1 MDHARFTCAGIASRI
16 CCWHDTRLNIP
27 MHPSIRQITLVI
39 SLAAVISGCN
49 TLGVLARTEQG
60 AAREAGTVFDK
71 WIGSG
76 GDAAVAATWS
86 RKVAPGVSIQEIEE
100 AFTSVAAEDN
110 LRPVGELFLSKE
122 LGRRSG
128 RPQRFLKV
136 YSYCDPDTA
145 RAIVDF
151 SPAMAAFLPC
161 RIAVVEQQD
170 GLWIYAMDM
179 DILIK
184 LGRPMP
190 PELRTTVMRVRSTML
205 KMLDRAAN
213 GEF

>member
-1 MDHARFTCAGIASRI
+1 MPLSLRG
-16 CCWHDTRLNIP
+16 
-27 MHPSIRQITLVI
+27 ITLVV
-39 SLAAVISGCN
+39 SLAAAFSGCN

-60 AAREAGTVFDK
+60 AAREAASVFGK
-71 WIGSG
+71 WVDAG
-76 GDAAVAATWS
+76 GDAAAAATWS

-100 AFTSVAAEDN
+100 AFTSVAAENN
-110 LRPVGELFLSKE
+110 LRPVGELFLSNE
-122 LGRRSG
+122 LALRSG
-128 RPQRFLKV
+128 RPQKFLKV

-170 GLWIYAMDM
+170 GLWIYAMNM

-184 LGRPMP
+184 LGRVMP
-190 PELRTTVMRVRSTML
+190 PELRANVMRVRATML
-205 KMLDRAAN
+205 KMLDHAAA

>member
-1 MDHARFTCAGIASRI
+1 MRC
-16 CCWHDTRLNIP
+16 
-27 MHPSIRQITLVI
+27 SIRHLTALI
-39 SLAAVISGCN
+39 SLAAALSGCN
-49 TLGVLARTEQG
+49 TVAVLARIEPG
-60 AAREAGTVFDK
+60 AAREAGTVFGK
-71 WIGSG
+71 WVDAG

-100 AFTSVAAEDN
+100 AFASVAAEDN
-110 LRPVGELFLSKE
+110 LRPVGELSLSNE
-122 LGRRSG
+122 LA
-128 RPQRFLKV
+128 QRTGQAQKFLKV

-161 RIAVVEQQD
+161 RLAVVEQQD
-170 GLWIYAMDM
+170 GLWVYTMDM

-190 PELRTTVMRVRSTML
+190 PDLRARVVRVRASML
-205 KMLDRAAN
+205 KMLERAAL

>member
-1 MDHARFTCAGIASRI
+1 MVASV
-16 CCWHDTRLNIP
+16 LPEEYAVGNIP
-27 MHPSIRQITLVI
+27 AETISMHPSIFRFALVI
-39 SLAAVISGCN
+39 SIVAVNTGCD
-49 TLGVLARTEQG
+49 TLRTLSRTERG
-60 AAREAGTVFDK
+60 ASHEAANVLGK
-71 WIGSG
+71 WVNTG
-76 GDAAVAATWS
+76 GDAAAEATWS

-110 LRPVGELFLSKE
+110 LRPVGELFLSNE
-122 LGRRSG
+122 LAGRSG
-128 RPQRFLKV
+128 KPQKFLKV
-136 YSYCDPDTA
+136 YSYCDPYTA

-170 GLWIYAMDM
+170 GIWIYAMNM

-184 LGRPMP
+184 LGRSMP
-190 PELRTTVMRVRSTML
+190 PELQKTVMQVRAAMN
-205 KMLDRAAN
+205 KMLDRAAK

>member
-1 MDHARFTCAGIASRI
+1 MHEEYAGI
-16 CCWHDTRLNIP
+16 NIP
-27 MHPSIRQITLVI
+27 VETIAMHSSIYRLALLMSI
-39 SLAAVISGCN
+39 AAVCTGCD
-49 TLGVLARTEQG
+49 TLRTLSRTEQG
-60 AAREAGTVFDK
+60 ASHEAANVFGK
-71 WIGSG
+71 WVETG
-76 GDAAVAATWS
+76 GDAAAAAAWS
-86 RKVAPGVSIQEIEE
+86 RKVAPGVSIQEIED

-122 LGRRSG
+122 LALRSG
-128 RPQRFLKV
+128 KPQKFLKV
-136 YSYCDPDTA
+136 YSYCDPYTA

-170 GLWIYAMDM
+170 GLWIYAMNM

-190 PELRTTVMRVRSTML
+190 PELKKTVMQVRAAML
-205 KMLDRAAN
+205 KMLDRAAK

>member
-1 MDHARFTCAGIASRI
+1 
-16 CCWHDTRLNIP
+16 
-27 MHPSIRQITLVI
+27 MHPSIRHITVVM
-39 SLAAVISGCN
+39 SLAAAISGCN
-49 TLGVLARTEQG
+49 TLGVLARTEPG
-60 AAREAGTVFDK
+60 AGREAATVFGK
-71 WIGSG
+71 WVDAG
-76 GDAAVAATWS
+76 GDAAAAATWS

-110 LRPVGELFLSKE
+110 LRPVGELFLSNE
-122 LGRRSG
+122 LALRTG
-128 RPQRFLKV
+128 QAQKFLKV

-145 RAIVDF
+145 RSIVDF

-190 PELRTTVMRVRSTML
+190 PELHARVTRVRATML